1 MRVHHLN
8 CGTMTPLIVG
18 RIVCHVLLCESDDGL
33 VLVDAGFGLADCAKP
48 GRVGPARFLL
58 NARFDESE
66 TALRQV
72 EDLGF
77 SREDVRHV
85 VTTHFDLDHVGGLSD
100 FPDATVHSTA
110 VEFATANHPP
120 SLEERR
126 RYRKVQWSHG
136 PTMRT
141 YTGGGEAW
149 QGFAE
154 AYPVAGV
161 AGMVIVP
168 MPGHTR
174 GHALV
179 GVDAGD
185 RGWLLHAGDA
195 VFDRGSIALP
205 SDPDDDRAKR
215 RTIRAFEQVVGQDR
229 SRIAGNHARLVEA
242 RKAGATVIPA
252 HDPVVFDRMVAAT
265 TV

>member
-8 CGTMTPLIVG
+8 CGTMTPLVVG

-33 VLVDAGFGLADCAKP
+33 VLVDTGFGVADCATHS
-48 GRVGPARFLL
+48 RVGPARFLL
-58 NARFDESE
+58 NARFDEAE

-72 EDLGF
+72 EGLGF
-77 SREDVRHV
+77 AREDVRHI

-110 VEFATANHPP
+110 VEFETANHPP

-141 YTGGGEAW
+141 YAGGGEAW

-161 AGMVIVP
+161 DGLVIVP

-179 GVDAGD
+179 GVDAGE

-195 VFDRGSIALP
+195 VFDRGSIARP
-205 SDPDDDRAKR
+205 EDSDDDRANR
-215 RTIRAFEQVVGQDR
+215 RTIRIFEQAVGQDR
-229 SRIAGNHARLVEA
+229 KRIAGNHQRLVEA
-242 RKAGATVIPA
+242 RAAGATVIPA
-252 HDPVVFDRMVAAT
+252 HDPVIFERMVAAT
-265 TV
+265 V